1 MLRVRIDEGNAPQPT
16 LLWDS
21 VWQPPEGVADW
32 ALADPDETQNLGGL
46 RSKAALHSAVVLSL
60 FTDKR
65 IAEDHPLRYLVA
77 SDDPLG
83 WWGYGS
89 DVRAD
94 LHETELGSLL
104 WVFERSVLTERIRY
118 GPSRSRVNRWFL

>member
-83 WWGYGS
+83 WWDMAATFAPISMKLNWDRCSGCSS
-89 DVRAD
+89 D
-94 LHETELGSLL
+94 
-104 WVFERSVLTERIRY
+104 RS
-118 GPSRSRVNRWFL
+118 